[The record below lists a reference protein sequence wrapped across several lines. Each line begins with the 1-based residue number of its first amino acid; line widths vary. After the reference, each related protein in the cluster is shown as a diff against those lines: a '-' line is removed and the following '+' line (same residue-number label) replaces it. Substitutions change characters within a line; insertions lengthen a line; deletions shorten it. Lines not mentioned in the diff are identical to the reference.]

1 MLTRKYIMLVIV
13 ICFVIIPLI
22 SDAANLRGRVEGRN
36 QYSGAPYPIGGAAVA
51 LFNQGPGGWR
61 LVAKYITG
69 LDGMYFF
76 KTFYQD
82 TMSSKLMTGKIIRL
96 QYSINLIKMCL
107 LLLFSTKKA
116 LVLAYFFAQ

>member
-76 KTFYQD
+76 QNILPGYYVLQINDRQNYPITVFNQPYQD
-82 TMSSKLMTGKIIRL
+82 VSPIVI
-96 QYSINLIKMCL
+96 QY
-107 LLLFSTKKA
+107 
-116 LVLAYFFAQ
+116 